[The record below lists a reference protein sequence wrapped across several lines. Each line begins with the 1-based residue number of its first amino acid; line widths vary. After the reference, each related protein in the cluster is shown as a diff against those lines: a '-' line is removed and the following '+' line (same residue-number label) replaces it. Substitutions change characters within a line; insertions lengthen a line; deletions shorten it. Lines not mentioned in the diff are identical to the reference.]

1 MLYWLLAIPLVG
13 IMVLVHEIGHFL
25 VARRMGVRIV
35 EFGLGLPP
43 RLLTLGVWK
52 GVRYTLNLLP
62 LGGFVRLAGED
73 DPTVQDGLA
82 GKRPGRRAM
91 VLLAGAA
98 MNLVLAFFLFFTA
111 ALLPYEEVVFR
122 RVGVLGII
130 PGGPAEQAGLRSGD
144 AILAVGGRPVQDEGL
159 LLELLLNGGQPT
171 PLLVQRGS
179 TLLTLTVVPSV
190 EPLHHDDRLGI
201 LRYTYDY
208 PEAVLTEVLAGRPA
222 YQAGLR
228 SGDVVVGLDGET
240 ITTTL
245 DFWSTLERR
254 RREGGPLVFTVRRA
268 GQLLEPITVYPPSPE
283 EKDQSLGLCWNPPKE
298 ERRRSFPEA
307 LAQGIRETWEAIL
320 LVPRVLAAMVRG
332 SVPLQE
338 ISGPLGMTQAAA
350 EVVRTGQA
358 DRMLRLVGI
367 LSANLFV
374 VNLLPLPALD
384 GGRLA
389 FVLVEWLRGGR
400 RVPPR
405 REALVHL
412 IGMLLLLG
420 LVLLVSYFDLLR
432 LR

>member
-73 DPTVQDGLA
+73 DPAVQDGLA
-82 GKRPGRRAM
+82 GKRPGQRAM